1 MPFALALIILLAL
14 LAVFQLALVCGAPLG
29 HFAWGGQHRVLP
41 ARMRVG
47 SLIAI
52 VIYALIALVSLD
64 RIGAIQV
71 FPNAVAVVAM
81 WVIVAYFALGIAMNA
96 MSKSRSERAVMVP
109 LTIVLTV
116 LSLLIALGFGEMA
129 IAA

>member
-1 MPFALALIILLAL
+1 
-14 LAVFQLALVCGAPLG
+14 
-29 HFAWGGQHRVLP
+29 
-41 ARMRVG
+41 MRVG

-109 LTIVLTV
+109 LTIVLSV

>member
-1 MPFALALIILLAL
+1 MPFALALIVLLAL

-71 FPNAVAVVAM
+71 FPNAVAVTAM

>member
-1 MPFALALIILLAL
+1 MPFALALIVLLAL

-116 LSLLIALGFGEMA
+116 LSLLVALGFGEMA

>member
-1 MPFALALIILLAL
+1 MPFALALIVLLAL
-14 LAVFQLALVCGAPLG
+14 LAVFQLALACGAPLG

-129 IAA
+129 LAA

>member
-1 MPFALALIILLAL
+1 MPFALALIVLLAL